1 MQADLLPT
9 ENEQDL
15 KNDSLGGLLKN
26 FIGFI
31 IMNKIKKQLLYTNNI
46 QTIDRLLRFN
56 INESIAIKHLS
67 NLSLATKYTLL
78 KKGSVEL
85 QQLILMD
92 IANTSIPQNYTI
104 GQLFTKL
111 LNNILSFGIKTDQP
125 QYKTNLL
132 EHLSLQQKIKLFCK
146 NHHKY
151 FNDNIRDQILE
162 DIENSTPI
170 NVQTRYLLKWLY
182 LQDDNTYQQYH
193 PLIINIVLNQQNGEL
208 NYQSHKYISL
218 LYEKLLQSQFENVK
232 LFLKVYRDLAQQF
245 MMSKNSRNRILLKL
259 QLNKQLEL
267 NFLLNQIEQDC
278 QKYQDLESLDHIKFY
293 LNYQGNLEWLLK
305 QIITKKFINHIH
317 KTEVLELINHII
329 KTNSCAQYY
338 SQLFD
343 QIMDAFEP
351 EEVFYHELSQIFHFL
366 LIVKDYPEM
375 ILVQLFRIFADK
387 HILFNPQEFSAI
399 VLLVNQFQE
408 VNIQD
413 QHQTYQ
419 ISIYDELRDYYL
431 KNSLSMTKEVHQIFI
446 RQTTNKLG

>member
-1 MQADLLPT
+1 
-9 ENEQDL
+9 
-15 KNDSLGGLLKN
+15 
-26 FIGFI
+26 
-31 IMNKIKKQLLYTNNI
+31 
-46 QTIDRLLRFN
+46 
-56 INESIAIKHLS
+56 
-67 NLSLATKYTLL
+67 
-78 KKGSVEL
+78 
-85 QQLILMD
+85 MD
-92 IANTSIPQNYTI
+92 VSNTSLPQNYTI

-111 LNNILSFGIKTDQP
+111 FKNILSFGIKPDQP
-125 QYKTNLL
+125 QYKANLL

-170 NVQTRYLLKWLY
+170 KVQTRYLLKWLY
-182 LQDDNTYQQYH
+182 LQDDTTYQQYH

-218 LYEKLLQSQFENVK
+218 LYKKLLQSQSENVK
-232 LFLKVYRDLAQQF
+232 LFLKVYRDLAQEF
-245 MMSKNSRNRILLKL
+245 MMSQNSRNRILLKL

-267 NFLLNQIEQDC
+267 NYPLNQIEQDC
-278 QKYQDLESLDHIKFY
+278 QKYQDLENLDHIKFY
-293 LNYQGNLEWLLK
+293 LKYQGNLEWLLK
-305 QIITKKFINHIH
+305 QIITKKVINHNH
-317 KTEVLELINHII
+317 KTEVLELVNHII
-329 KTNSCAQYY
+329 KTNLCEQYY

-351 EEVFYHELSQIFHFL
+351 EEVFYHELYQIFHFL

-387 HILFNPQEFSAI
+387 HMLFDPQEFSAI